1 MGLIML
7 PGEPG
12 FEQTLMTPR
21 PDWIETANRDGD
33 SYAFVVGEDGLA
45 RPVTSYELT
54 EYLDGG
60 EYDQRLAQIGDL
72 VDELE

>member
-21 PDWIETANRDGD
+21 PDWIEAANRDGD

-45 RPVTSYELT
+45 RPVTSRELT

-60 EYDQRLAQIGDL
+60 EYEQRLAQIGDL